1 MDIAEWIK
9 QAAIL
14 NVNQSKIIPI
24 SFYSIILRLFSEDM
38 NILLLR
44 RNVQCGS
51 LQCKDGD
58 STPIIEGMNQLYSRT
73 IISIR
78 GIEYECK

>member
-1 MDIAEWIK
+1 MAIAEWIK
-9 QAAIL
+9 QVVTL
-14 NVNQSKIIPI
+14 NVNQSKFIAIYLTPIIRHFI
-24 SFYSIILRLFSEDM
+24 FFVVHT
-38 NILLLR
+38 

-58 STPIIEGMNQLYSRT
+58 STPIIEGMDQLYSRT

-78 GIEYECK
+78 GVEYECK